1 MHCAACWREQITN
14 ECKGIKLKFDSPGIS
29 PRYGRGAGAARRGA
43 AGAERARAMHRTPRA
58 RRAYRISSTYI
69 SRGAGD
75 ISAGAMLL
83 QLLTLLLPQLA
94 AATAV
99 TAARVPVDS
108 SATNS
113 AANSSSV
120 AATPPMGWNCTLA
133 HPTLIPASSNYCV
146 LKVVKH
152 TAATRTP
159 VPTTSRPLMCHA
171 CRVTFPTPSL
181 ESLSLRSQRG
191 YPAQHFAAIHNDGR
205 RCRRI

>member
-1 MHCAACWREQITN
+1 M
-14 ECKGIKLKFDSPGIS
+14 KFDSPGIS
-29 PRYGRGAGAARRGA
+29 PRYGRAAGARRGA
-43 AGAERARAMHRTPRA
+43 RAMHSSARSPYIA
-58 RRAYRISSTYI
+58 RRR
-69 SRGAGD
+69 RD

-133 HPTLIPASSNYCV
+133 HPTLIPCKQQ
-146 LKVVKH
+146 L
-152 TAATRTP
+152 
-159 VPTTSRPLMCHA
+159 
-171 CRVTFPTPSL
+171 
-181 ESLSLRSQRG
+181 LRSESSQAHGSYTYAGAHYVSSADVSRVSCDISYSQPGITITAQSTRLSCATFRG
-191 YPAQHFAAIHNDGR
+191 YTQRRASLPQDMSTLISMTAGRLNFAT
-205 RCRRI
+205 